1 MDKSCKKVN
10 GFFLSLIVLRIA
22 ASIIVSALAAGGVMM
37 GTVASLIFSQ
47 MLILVPSFLFFL
59 IPGYDLF
66 EWIPFKK
73 LKGGTVMLIILFTF
87 LIMPFISFI
96 NVFSQ
101 LFTTNTAVE
110 MSDEFLEVSP
120 LLITLIVGF
129 VGPFCEEFTFRGVI
143 FGGLRKS
150 GYVFAA
156 AAVCGIYFGLMH
168 LNLNQFCYALVLGVI
183 FCMLV
188 EATGSIWG
196 SIISHAV
203 INTWN
208 IVLMIVMDKVYSTM
222 DMDIFELAQDIV
234 TTDTKLAM
242 MGVLIVIS
250 VVTTALAAGVF
261 IAIARSEER
270 WGEVTGMFCR
280 PAVNEGSGGTDDEP
294 RQDTKVRL
302 VTLSGYI
309 SIGIC
314 LFVIFL
320 LDRVLAMFGM

>member
-10 GFFLSLIVLRIA
+10 GFFLSLIILRIA

-37 GTVASLIFSQ
+37 GTVASLMFTQ

-73 LKGGTVMLIILFTF
+73 LKVGTIGLIILFTF

-120 LLITLIVGF
+120 ALITVIVGF
-129 VGPFCEEFTFRGVI
+129 VGPFCEEFTFRGMI

-156 AAVCGIYFGLMH
+156 AVVCGIYFGLMH

-188 EATGSIWG
+188 EATGSIWA

-208 IVLMIVMDKVYSTM
+208 IVLMLVTDKFYSAM

-261 IAIARSEER
+261 IAIAKSEER
-270 WGEVTGMFCR
+270 FGEVTRMFCR
-280 PAVNEGSGGTDDEP
+280 PAAVTDHEEAGGESRGDD
-294 RQDTKVRL
+294 RTGII
-302 VTLSGYI
+302 TLSGYI